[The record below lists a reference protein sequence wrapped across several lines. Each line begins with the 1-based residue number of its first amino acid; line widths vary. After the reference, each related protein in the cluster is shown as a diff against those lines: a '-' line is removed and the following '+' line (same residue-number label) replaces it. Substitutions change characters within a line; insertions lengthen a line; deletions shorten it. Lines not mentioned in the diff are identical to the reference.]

1 MERIKKLT
9 DMLSEDEG
17 ILITNPKNAF
27 YFSGIKSSNISL
39 YITKNKKYLITDFRY
54 YETALKNR
62 GGFKVLW
69 EKKLTEYISKIIT
82 EKTVYVETDYLT
94 YDNYLNIKNNTT
106 ADLKKCGD
114 MIKKLRIIKDD
125 KEIENIKMAQS
136 IADRAFEAVL
146 DSIKPGITEIELKR
160 ALEYNMAVLGSPK
173 TAFDT
178 IVLFGKNTSL
188 PHGEPSDNKL
198 LENDIIL
205 MDFGCVYNGYCSDIT
220 RTFFIGKPSEKMLEA
235 YDDVLYAHKF
245 ARDSINLLINAGDVD
260 RFARDYLYEKGYEG
274 LFGHALG
281 HGVGLDVHESP
292 TLSPKSKDILEKN
305 MIFSIEPGVYF
316 NDSFGIRIED
326 LYYINEEGKPVS
338 FTSLSKKLLII

>member
-9 DMLSEDEG
+9 DMLSKDEG

-27 YFSGIKSSNISL
+27 YFSGIKASNISL
-39 YITKNKKYLITDFRY
+39 YITKSKRYLLTDFRY

-69 EKKLTEYISKIIT
+69 EKKLTEYIQEIIT
-82 EKTVYVETDYLT
+82 EKNVYVETDYMT
-94 YDNYLNIKNNTT
+94 YDRYLEIKNNTT
-106 ADLKKCGD
+106 ADLKKAGD
-114 MIKKLRIIKDD
+114 MIKKLRIIKSDE
-125 KEIENIKMAQS
+125 EIENIKVAQS

-146 DSIKPGITEIELKR
+146 GSIKPGITEIELKR
-160 ALEYNMAVLGSPK
+160 LLEYNMAVLGAPK
-173 TAFDT
+173 TSFDT

-198 LENDIIL
+198 LKNDIIL
-205 MDFGCVYNGYCSDIT
+205 MDFGCTYNGYCSDIT
-220 RTFFIGKPSEKMLEA
+220 RTFFVGKPPEKMLKA
-235 YDDVLYAHKF
+235 YDDVLYAHTF
-245 ARDSINLLINAGDVD
+245 ARDSINTGISGEDID
-260 RFARDYLYEKGYEG
+260 RVARDYLYETGYEG

-281 HGVGLDVHESP
+281 HGVGLDVHETP
-292 TLSPKSKDILEKN
+292 TLSPKSTDTLEKN
-305 MIFSIEPGVYF
+305 MVFSIEPGVYF

-326 LYYINEEGKPVS
+326 LYYINDEGKPIS

>member
-9 DMLSEDEG
+9 DMLSKDEG

-69 EKKLTEYISKIIT
+69 EKKLTDYIGKIIT

-94 YDNYLNIKNNTT
+94 YDKYISIKNNTT

-114 MIKKLRIIKDD
+114 MIKNLRIIKDD
-125 KEIENIKMAQS
+125 KEIENIKKAQS
-136 IADRAFEAVL
+136 IADRAFEKVL

-173 TAFDT
+173 AAFDT

-220 RTFFIGKPSEKMLEA
+220 RTFFIGKPSEKMLKA

-245 ARDSINLLINAGDVD
+245 ARDSINSGMNAEDVD
-260 RFARDYLYEKGYEG
+260 RFARDYLYETGYEG

-281 HGVGLDVHESP
+281 HGVGLDVHEAP

-326 LYYINEEGKPVS
+326 LYYINNDGKPVS
-338 FTSLSKKLLII
+338 FTSLSKNLLII